1 LQKCEVCKNT
11 FSWKELMLSIWS
23 SYKPVECKNCRKK
36 HTISFASKFFVSF
49 LIVVPAVIF
58 GLLIAPDMGLTK
70 PVTFGIIVMI
80 AFIISL
86 VLPFFVKYEVKPK
99 TK

>member
-1 LQKCEVCKNT
+1 MQKCNVCKSK
-11 FSWKELMLSIWS
+11 FRWKEILFSIWS
-23 SYKPVECKNCRKK
+23 SYKPVVCRNCGKK
-36 HTISFASKFFVSF
+36 HTISFSSKFFVSF

-58 GLLIAPDMGLTK
+58 GLVMAPDMGLSK

-86 VLPFFVKYEVKPK
+86 LLPFFVKYEVKAK